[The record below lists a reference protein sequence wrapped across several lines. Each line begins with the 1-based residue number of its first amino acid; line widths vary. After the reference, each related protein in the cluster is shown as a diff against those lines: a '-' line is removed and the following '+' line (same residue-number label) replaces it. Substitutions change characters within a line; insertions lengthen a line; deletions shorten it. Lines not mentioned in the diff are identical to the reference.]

1 MRLDGEAIHDAMLAV
16 SGELSERLYGPYIET
31 ERDKDGG
38 VIVPENAVG
47 SRRRA
52 IYLQQRRTQVDTL
65 LELFDAPVMVNNC
78 AVRGTSTVP
87 LQSLELLNSNFVRS
101 RAAAFSAAT
110 GAGAD
115 LAGRVRRAIAVA
127 FGRSP
132 TAFEE
137 QASVRFV
144 QQQIGTYHGA
154 KNAPQRA
161 WNDFCQ
167 MLLASNAFLYVE

>member
-1 MRLDGEAIHDAMLAV
+1 
-16 SGELSERLYGPYIET
+16 
-31 ERDKDGG
+31 
-38 VIVPENAVG
+38 
-47 SRRRA
+47 
-52 IYLQQRRTQVDTL
+52 
-65 LELFDAPVMVNNC
+65 MVNNC

-87 LQSLELLNSNFVRS
+87 LQSLELLNSEFVRS
-101 RAAAFSAAT
+101 RAAAFSAST
-110 GAGAD
+110 GAGTD
-115 LAGRVRRAIAVA
+115 LAGRVRRAIAIA

-132 TAFEE
+132 TAVEE

-154 KNAPQRA
+154 NNTPQRA